1 MYVCVDGERKRE
13 NAKAAMVKCEYNSR
27 RTRVK
32 GICEW
37 ILWTLLQKNFFK
49 KKYFYF
55 HSFIIALT
63 YQFLLTNVYIIILP
77 NELYHCSVMFPSQN
91 PLVFFGARYEP
102 VHWLG
107 SLNLDHS
114 MYVFLPGIKHLFSY
128 LKFVLHILVNSY
140 SFLHISPKMFSVR
153 IILKQFTFLLP
164 LLEKPLLSIL

>member
-1 MYVCVDGERKRE
+1 MNIIVGEPGWKVYVNEFFGLSCKKFFLKR
-13 NAKAAMVKCEYNSR
+13 NTFTSTHLSLLLLINSY
-27 RTRVK
+27 
-32 GICEW
+32 
-37 ILWTLLQKNFFK
+37 LPMFTLLFFQMN
-49 KKYFYF
+49 
-55 HSFIIALT
+55 STIALW
-63 YQFLLTNVYIIILP
+63 
-77 NELYHCSVMFPSQN
+77 CSHPRTHWY
-91 PLVFFGARYEP
+91 FGARYEP